1 MDTTT
6 APASAQHAAT
16 APAAASPAPKQTA
29 EEGAAAAMP
38 RNLARLIPRAE
49 ATGWTATVE
58 TQPGFNAL
66 LLTVRTGAGR
76 IALRCAW
83 KASARGYRWAGATMT
98 CNGQR
103 AVQGIAWGV
112 LRVLVADPETA
123 AATARA
129 HLAAAKEKA
138 AQAPDLTVHRHR
150 DASPVTSETVSASIA
165 ATPAGTTPVLLSQ
178 WTKAACPVTLYPST
192 FVGRNYVGAD
202 CLLVT
207 EGDQVAPG
215 SEPILSVLPE
225 NYLTSNAAH
234 LEDLTAYAVSQGS
247 TPAEG
252 AEFARWVIASE
263 ILTLGVFDGAYEMWE
278 RSLTCTMTAT
288 SAILSFSRMDGAGL
302 RLECGCLQPH
312 RGRPWERFTV
322 WDEDGC
328 HYLSFEAIPLDRV
341 ADLISRFGYRV
352 AGEWSYRPG
361 DVISRVQVE
370 PASPAEP
377 RTAVPD
383 PATVAA
389 WETDGGA
396 LLAVA

>member
-6 APASAQHAAT
+6 ASVSSQHAAT
-16 APAAASPAPKQTA
+16 APAATSPAPQETTK
-29 EEGAAAAMP
+29 EGGAAVLP
-38 RNLARLIPRAE
+38 RNLARLIPQAERA
-49 ATGWTATVE
+49 GWAVIVD
-58 TQPGFNAL
+58 TQPGFSAL
-66 LLTVRTGAGR
+66 LLTARTGTGR
-76 IALRCAW
+76 ISLRCVW
-83 KASARGYRWAGATMT
+83 GASARGYRWAGATLA

-103 AVQGIAWGV
+103 AAQGIAWGA
-112 LRVLVADPETA
+112 LRALVADPGTA

-138 AQAPDLTVHRHR
+138 AQAPDLSAHGHR
-150 DASPVTSETVSASIA
+150 DASPVTAETVSASIA
-165 ATPAGTTPVLLSQ
+165 ATPAGTTPVLLRQ
-178 WTKAACPVTLYPST
+178 WTKATGPVALYPST

-202 CLLVT
+202 CLLT
-207 EGDQVAPG
+207 TGGDQAAPD

-225 NYLTSNAAH
+225 NYLSSNAAH
-234 LEDLTAYAVSQGS
+234 LEDLAAYAVSQGS

-263 ILTLGVFDGAYEMWE
+263 VLTLGVFDGAYEMWL

-288 SAILSFSRMDGAGL
+288 SAILSYSRRDGAGL
-302 RLECGCLQPH
+302 RLECGCLQRH

-322 WDEDGC
+322 WNEAGG
-328 HYLSFEAIPLDRV
+328 HYLSFEAIPLERV

-361 DVISRVQVE
+361 DVISRVKVE
-370 PASPAEP
+370 AVSTAEP

-383 PATVAA
+383 AATVDA

-396 LLAVA
+396 LLAVG

>member
-6 APASAQHAAT
+6 ASASAPHAT
-16 APAAASPAPKQTA
+16 TTPAAAGPAPQQTT
-29 EEGAAAAMP
+29 EKGGATALP
-38 RNLARLIPRAE
+38 RNLARLIPQAERA
-49 ATGWTATVE
+49 GWAVIID
-58 TQPGFNAL
+58 TQPGFSAL
-66 LLTVRTGAGR
+66 LLTARTGTDR
-76 IALRCAW
+76 ISLRCIW
-83 KASARGYRWAGATMT
+83 GASARGYRWAGAAMAY
-98 CNGQR
+98 NGQR
-103 AVQGIAWGV
+103 AAQDISWGAV
-112 LRVLVADPETA
+112 RALVADLGTA

-138 AQAPDLTVHRHR
+138 AQAPDLSAHGHC
-150 DASPVTSETVSASIA
+150 DASPVTAETVSASIA

-178 WTKAACPVTLYPST
+178 WTKATVPVTLHPST

-202 CLLVT
+202 CLLT
-207 EGDQVAPG
+207 TGGDQAAPG

-234 LEDLTAYAVSQGS
+234 LEDLRAYAVSQGS

-263 ILTLGVFDGAYEMWE
+263 MLTLGVFDGAYELWE

-288 SAILSFSRMDGAGL
+288 SAILSYSRRDGAGL

-312 RGRPWERFTV
+312 RGLPWERFTV
-322 WDEDGC
+322 WNEAGC
-328 HYLSFEAIPLDRV
+328 HYLSFEAIPLGRV

-370 PASPAEP
+370 PVSAAEP
-377 RTAVPD
+377 RTAAPD
-383 PATVAA
+383 LATVDA
-389 WETDGGA
+389 WETEGGA
-396 LLAVA
+396 LLAIG